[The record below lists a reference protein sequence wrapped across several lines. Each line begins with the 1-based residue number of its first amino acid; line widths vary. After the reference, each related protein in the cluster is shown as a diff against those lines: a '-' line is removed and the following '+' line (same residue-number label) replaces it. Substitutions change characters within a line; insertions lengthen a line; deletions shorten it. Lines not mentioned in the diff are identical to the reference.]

1 MVTCFLNMTN
11 GSVLRKISVGVLPK
25 AEMGRAGICIVL
37 CIRRNGMEIKRL
49 EKEAYAGRKFT
60 ARYHTGGFYD
70 ICASESGFQ
79 LNYTPFETTV
89 ERSFDDVFF
98 GEWLEAPIAFGAFER
113 GMLIGYVEG
122 SLESWNN
129 RFRISNICVFDD
141 SERGHGVGA
150 ALMDAIQQAA
160 EATGARMIV
169 LETQS
174 CNEAAIGF
182 YRKNGFRII
191 GFDLYAY
198 SNTDPERHEV
208 RIEMGK
214 KLPLG
219 GSPE

>member
-1 MVTCFLNMTN
+1 
-11 GSVLRKISVGVLPK
+11 
-25 AEMGRAGICIVL
+25 
-37 CIRRNGMEIKRL
+37 MEIKRL
-49 EKEAYAGRKFT
+49 EKEEYAGRTFT
-60 ARYHTGGFYD
+60 ARYHTGGYYD
-70 ICASESGFQ
+70 ICASESCFQ
-79 LNYTPFETTV
+79 LNYTSFETTV
-89 ERSFDDVFF
+89 ERSFDDAFF
-98 GEWLEAPIAFGAFER
+98 GEWLEAPVAFGAFER
-113 GMLIGYVEG
+113 GTLIGYVEG

-182 YRKNGFRII
+182 YRKNGFRVI